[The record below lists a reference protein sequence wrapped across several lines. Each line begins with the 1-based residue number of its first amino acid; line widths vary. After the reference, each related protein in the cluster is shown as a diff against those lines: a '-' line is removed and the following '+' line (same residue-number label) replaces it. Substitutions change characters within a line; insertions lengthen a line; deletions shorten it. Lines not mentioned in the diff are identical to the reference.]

1 METGIA
7 ALDTSIHKTNV
18 WLKELLWELEW
29 PSRPR
34 AWSGLRAVLHALR
47 DRLTFEEAF
56 DLAAELPMVVRGMYV
71 EGWDRRRRPLKL
83 RTKEDFL
90 TLVAEN
96 LVRAPDVDP
105 EPLTRAV
112 FGLLARHVDSGEI
125 GHVRSMLPEPV
136 RRLWPA
142 REERLPPRSSS
153 SETAGGRNGA
163 GRRTALRQAKREIHH
178 AIARARARGVPA
190 QDLPLLESRPKR
202 KVTKNN
208 PVKFRHRRKTTRLN
222 FSRGE
227 K

>member
-29 PSRPR
+29 TSRAR

-56 DLAAELPMVVRGMYV
+56 DLAAELPLIVRGMYT
-71 EGWDRRRRPLKL
+71 EGWDRRRRPMKL
-83 RTKEDFL
+83 RSKEEFL

-112 FGLLARHVDSGEI
+112 FGLLARHLDSGEI
-125 GHVRSMLPEPV
+125 GQVRSMLPDPV

-142 REERLPPRSSS
+142 APARPSERPSFER
-153 SETAGGRNGA
+153 GGNGE
-163 GRRTALRQAKREIHH
+163 GQRTALRQAKREIHH
-178 AIARARARGVPA
+178 AIAKARARGVRA

-202 KVTKNN
+202 A
-208 PVKFRHRRKTTRLN
+208 PGRARRRTI
-222 FSRGE
+222 RGE

>member
-1 METGIA
+1 METGIG
-7 ALDTSIHKTNV
+7 ALDTSINKTNV
-18 WLKELLWELEW
+18 WLKELMWELEW
-29 PSRPR
+29 ANRAR

-56 DLAAELPMVVRGMYV
+56 DLAAELPMVVRGMYA
-71 EGWDRRRRPLKL
+71 EGWDRRHRPMKL
-83 RTKEDFL
+83 RTKDDFL

-96 LVRAPDVDP
+96 LFRAPDVDP

-112 FGLLARHVDSGEI
+112 FGLLGRHLDGGEI
-125 GHVRSMLPEPV
+125 GQVRSMLPEPV

-142 REERLPPRSSS
+142 REERPRERPSPGR
-153 SETAGGRNGA
+153 AGGNGA
-163 GRRTALRQAKREIHH
+163 GHRTALREAKREIHH
-178 AIARARARGVPA
+178 AIARARARGVRA

-222 FSRGE
+222 FSKGE

>member
-7 ALDTSIHKTNV
+7 ALDTSIHKTHV

-29 PSRPR
+29 TSRPR

-56 DLAAELPMVVRGMYV
+56 DLAAELPLVVRGMYV
-71 EGWDRRRRPLKL
+71 EGWDRRRRGMKL
-83 RTKEDFL
+83 RSKEEFL

-96 LVRAPDVDP
+96 LFRAPDADP

-112 FGLLARHVDSGEI
+112 FGLLSRHLDIGEI
-125 GHVRSMLPEPV
+125 DQVRSMLPEPV
-136 RRLWPA
+136 RRLFPSSPQKQPSRDA
-142 REERLPPRSSS
+142 RVEPGRDGG
-153 SETAGGRNGA
+153 GGRA
-163 GRRTALRQAKREIHH
+163 ALRQAKREIHH
-178 AIARARARGVPA
+178 AIAKARARGVRS

-202 KVTKNN
+202 A
-208 PVKFRHRRKTTRLN
+208 PARAARRRPT
-222 FSRGE
+222 RGE

>member
-7 ALDTSIHKTNV
+7 ALDTSIHKTHV

-29 PSRPR
+29 TSRPR

-56 DLAAELPMVVRGMYV
+56 DLAAELPLVVRGMCV
-71 EGWDRRRRPLKL
+71 EGWDRRRRTMKL
-83 RTKEDFL
+83 RSKEEFL

-96 LVRAPDVDP
+96 LFRAPDADP

-112 FGLLARHVDSGEI
+112 FGLLSRHLDIGEI
-125 GHVRSMLPEPV
+125 DQVRSMLPEPV
-136 RRLWPA
+136 RRMFPN
-142 REERLPPRSSS
+142 PRQKQPQQDSHV
-153 SETAGGRNGA
+153 ETGGGRS
-163 GRRTALRQAKREIHH
+163 ALRQAKREIHH
-178 AIARARARGVPA
+178 AIAKARARGVRS

-202 KVTKNN
+202 APARV
-208 PVKFRHRRKTTRLN
+208 RRSPAR
-222 FSRGE
+222 SR